1 MSIGLSIY
9 YVLLLLIFVLGIVR
23 FKKLAI
29 PYKILCFYVGATLLL
44 EILSYICARKYQNNM
59 PVEHISAYSEFIF
72 NALIFYHLIKSTQI
86 KKIVKISTAI
96 ITLFFFIN
104 SLWLQTYLHTF
115 PSNAIIVSEIVLV
128 VFSLLVFKQMLQYP
142 LQVTIT
148 SQSIFWYNTAIL
160 FYSTTVFLNFGLIN
174 YVVKHHLDNAT
185 FYNCRFILNMIFY
198 ILLGIA
204 IFIEDK
210 KITADNAG

>member
-9 YVLLLLIFVLGIVR
+9 YVLLLLIFVLGIAR

-29 PYKILCFYVGATLLL
+29 PYRILSFYVGTALLL
-44 EILSYICARKYQNNM
+44 EILSYICAKKYQNNM
-59 PVEHISAYSEFIF
+59 PVEHISSYAEFIF
-72 NALIFYHLIKSTQI
+72 NALIFYQLLKSTRI
-86 KKIVKISTAI
+86 KEIVKVSTAV
-96 ITLFFFIN
+96 ITLFFIVN
-104 SLWLQTYLHTF
+104 SLWLQSYLNTF

-128 VFSLLVFKQMLQYP
+128 IFSLLVFKQMLQYP
-142 LQVTIT
+142 LQLNIT

-210 KITADNAG
+210 KITAHNAG